1 MIHKISR
8 GPYILRPRDRVFYAL
23 KTVCFQLKTVY
34 ISPRPY
40 IFRQDRIFY
49 QERIFY
55 FSGPYILLSY
65 HEIIGRS
72 NVGEAYWWKMY
83 VGEKPVCWWNLK
95 FFQEHTFHQHT
106 FKFLFKMFTNIQKT
120 FRQHTS
126 PTYI

>member
-72 NVGEAYWWKMY
+72 NVGEAYW
-83 VGEKPVCWWNLK
+83 
-95 FFQEHTFHQHT
+95 
-106 FKFLFKMFTNIQKT
+106 
-120 FRQHTS
+120 
-126 PTYI
+126 